1 MTPLEDLVDRL
12 ETETSLQAKEDLV
25 DAYWDM
31 RGSRRTHQEPQ
42 SIVDLDNRVR
52 VCLIKMNPP
61 SAKMKWLF
69 KKQHHFAFRTELTD
83 TQQAERDAVVRQ
95 VEIYDTNHRA
105 FGKWGVK
112 HRETP

>member
-1 MTPLEDLVDRL
+1 MNSLEDLVDRL

-25 DAYWDM
+25 DSYWDM
-31 RGSRRTHQEPQ
+31 RGLGKHNDPRNR
-42 SIVDLDNRVR
+42 VDLDNRVR

-83 TQQAERDAVVRQ
+83 TQRAERDAVVRQ

-105 FGKWGVK
+105 FGKWGIK